1 MSVNSLKRK
10 REKGTKKKG
19 VALVSDDEIEK
30 RMDIA
35 KRFKETIEKGT
46 AVLDAHKAKPGTSAL
61 AVVFK
66 KYPTRPVQTALGGTV
81 PSTGFVAMLGA
92 YSVDLNV
99 EDKIDPVTG
108 VVTLQG
114 IIDRKTKKTKPTT
127 LAPFIVIS
135 LSMFRKLTGIKE
147 GSIVRLY
154 GIEARFWTNKD
165 TGKEQIFY
173 GAAGIKTV
181 IENND
186 FAFCDSILRN
196 MPGGL
201 TKWIGPPERPNEEDL
216 SRLRDDRQKKMDK
229 KRSRNTNSNNSN
241 NNNNRNNSGGVGAN
255 SNTASGGASNP
266 NQGKRKKSVARGG
279 KANFILNIGFV
290 SEEEQH
296 AEFGKPD
303 GIMLATTFGRTQE
316 EWFYRSPEVEADLKN
331 NNGSAPPLGMS
342 HQDAIKMAVRLMICQ
357 WAAGKGGFNKRVE
370 FTARA
375 SFFSRMMACYAIKT
389 PESWNVL
396 SAHIPRMKTLVFM
409 NEDRLETACMSYN
422 DPEQRDPRDTTYGAY
437 CFQMFVQNVW
447 FDAVKEYARIGI
459 PVTLDFVA
467 SKLISN
473 YTPENKNLWI
483 NKPANGIDS
492 TDLSK
497 NVICL
502 NECPGDLQRFK
513 KIVAV
518 INYMADLKYQK
529 ETEEILRN
537 LTAEEGA
544 RFLKMKESTSHRA
557 LEKLKKDFGENHPM
571 IRLDGLLQRVN
582 ARDTQLRCVFFAIPE
597 VDEADKKKRDKAF
610 AEFLGIEYQKEKPKE
625 AEAEEEEKDVDGD
638 VDMDASTPVTKT
650 SSSSFQSLDDDSGD
664 DDDDEDSDD
673 GDEAMMA
680 AVMEAEQQ
688 QAKATRRRTPAAAP
702 KKKASSSRKKK
713 SSRRK

>member
-10 REKGTKKKG
+10 RQKATKKKG
-19 VALVSDDEIEK
+19 VVLVSDDEIEK
-30 RMDIA
+30 RMEIA
-35 KRFKETIEKGT
+35 KRFKQTIEKGT

-61 AVVFK
+61 AIIFR

-81 PSTGFVAMLGA
+81 PSTGFVAMVGA

-99 EDKIDPVTG
+99 EDKIDPETG
-108 VVTLQG
+108 VVTLPG
-114 IIDRKTKKTKPTT
+114 IIDRKTKQTKPTT
-127 LAPFIVIS
+127 LDPYSVVSF
-135 LSMFRKLTGIKE
+135 SMFRKLTRVKE
-147 GSIVRLY
+147 GSVVRLY

-173 GAAGIKTV
+173 GAAGIQTV

-201 TKWIGPPERPNEEDL
+201 TKWMGPPERPNEEDL
-216 SRLRDDRQKKMDK
+216 SRLREDRKRKMDQ
-229 KRSRNTNSNNSN
+229 KRSRNS
-241 NNNNRNNSGGVGAN
+241 NNNRNNNNSGGAGAN
-255 SNTASGGASNP
+255 SNAASGANP
-266 NQGKRKKSVARGG
+266 NQEKRKKSVARGG

-303 GIMLATTFGRTQE
+303 GIVLATTFGRTQE
-316 EWFYRSPEVEADLKN
+316 EWFYRSPEVESDLKN

-357 WAAGKGGFNKRVE
+357 WASDKGGYDKRVE

-422 DPEQRDPRDTTYGAY
+422 DPEQRDPRDTKFGAY

-459 PVTLDFVA
+459 PVTLHFAA

-473 YTPENKNLWI
+473 PPPENKNLWI

-518 INYMADLKYQK
+518 INYMAELKYQK

-597 VDEADKKKRDKAF
+597 VDKEDKKKRDKAF
-610 AEFLGIEYQKEKPKE
+610 AEFLGIEYQKEEEEEKPKE
-625 AEAEEEEKDVDGD
+625 AEEEEEEEEKDVDGD
-638 VDMDASTPVTKT
+638 VDMDASTKT
-650 SSSSFQSLDDDSGD
+650 SSSSFQSLDDNSDDDEGSD
-664 DDDDEDSDD
+664 DDDD
-673 GDEAMMA
+673 AIMA

-688 QAKATRRRTPAAAP
+688 QQQQQQQAKATRRRTAP

-713 SSRRK
+713 PSRRK

>member
-10 REKGTKKKG
+10 REKGTKKKV
-19 VALVSDDEIEK
+19 VAVLVSDDEIEK
-30 RMDIA
+30 RMEIA
-35 KRFKETIEKGT
+35 KRFKQTIEKGT

-61 AVVFK
+61 AIIFR
-66 KYPTRPVQTALGGTV
+66 KYPTRSVKTAIGGNV
-81 PSTGFVAMLGA
+81 PSTGFVAMVGS

-99 EDKIDPVTG
+99 EDKIDPETG
-108 VVTLQG
+108 VVTLPG
-114 IIDRKTKKTKPTT
+114 IVDRKTKQTKPTT
-127 LAPFIVIS
+127 LAPYTVIS
-135 LSMFRKLTGIKE
+135 FSMFRKLTRVKE
-147 GSIVRLY
+147 GSVVRLY
-154 GIEARFWTNKD
+154 GIEARFWVNKD
-165 TGKEQIFY
+165 TGEEQIFY
-173 GAAGIKTV
+173 GAAGIQTV
-181 IENND
+181 IESND

-201 TKWIGPPERPNEEDL
+201 TKWMGPPERPNEEDL
-216 SRLRDDRQKKMDK
+216 SRLRDDRQKKMDQ
-229 KRSRNTNSNNSN
+229 KRSRNSNNNSN
-241 NNNNRNNSGGVGAN
+241 NNRNNNRNSGGAGAN
-255 SNTASGGASNP
+255 SNAASGGANP
-266 NQGKRKKSVARGG
+266 NQEKRKKSVARGG

-296 AEFGKPD
+296 AEFGKPC
-303 GIMLATTFGRTQE
+303 GIVLATTFGRTQE
-316 EWFYRSPEVEADLKN
+316 EWFYRSPEVESDLKN

-342 HQDAIKMAVRLMICQ
+342 HQDTIKMAVRLMICQ
-357 WAAGKGGFNKRVE
+357 WASDKGGWEKRVE

-375 SFFSRMMACYAIKT
+375 NFFSRMMACYAIKT

-409 NEDRLETACMSYN
+409 NEDRLDTACMSYN
-422 DPEQRDPRDTTYGAY
+422 DPEQRDPRDTKFGAY

-447 FDAVKEYARIGI
+447 FDAVKEYARIGV

-518 INYMADLKYQK
+518 INYMPDLKYQK
-529 ETEEILRN
+529 ETEGILRN

-597 VDEADKKKRDKAF
+597 MDEADKKKRGKAF
-610 AEFLGIEYQKEKPKE
+610 AEFLGTKYQKEEKEKPKE
-625 AEAEEEEKDVDGD
+625 AEEEETDVDGD
-638 VDMDASTPVTKT
+638 VDMDASTKT
-650 SSSSFQSLDDDSGD
+650 SSSSFQSLDDDSD
-664 DDDDEDSDD
+664 DDDDDDDSDD
-673 GDEAMMA
+673 DDDALII

-688 QAKATRRRTPAAAP
+688 QAKVTRRRTAAP

-713 SSRRK
+713 PSRRK

>member
-10 REKGTKKKG
+10 REKATKKKG
-19 VALVSDDEIEK
+19 VVALVSEDEIEK
-30 RMDIA
+30 RMEIA
-35 KRFKETIEKGT
+35 KRFKQTIEKGT

-61 AVVFK
+61 ALIFR
-66 KYPTRPVQTALGGTV
+66 KYPTRSVKTALGGTV
-81 PSTGFVAMLGA
+81 PSTGIVVMLGA
-92 YSVDLNV
+92 FTTDVNV
-99 EDKIDPVTG
+99 QDKIDPETG
-108 VVTLQG
+108 VVTLAG
-114 IIDRKTKKTKPTT
+114 IIDRKTKQTKPTP
-127 LAPFIVIS
+127 LAPFSVITA
-135 LSMFRKLTGIKE
+135 SMFRKLTGIEE
-147 GSIVRLY
+147 GSVVRLY
-154 GIEARFWTNKD
+154 GIEARFWTGED
-165 TGKEQIFY
+165 GKEIIFY
-173 GAAGIKTV
+173 GAEGIQTV
-181 IENND
+181 IKSND
-186 FAFCDSILRN
+186 FSFCDSILRS

-201 TKWIGPPERPNEEDL
+201 TKWMGPPERPNEEDL
-216 SRLRDDRQKKMDK
+216 SRLRDDRQKKMDQ
-229 KRSRNTNSNNSN
+229 KRNRNSNTSSNSN
-241 NNNNRNNSGGVGAN
+241 NNNSGGKAN
-255 SNTASGGASNP
+255 SNAASGGNP
-266 NQGKRKKSVARGG
+266 NLGRRKKSVARGG
-279 KANFILNIGFV
+279 KTNFILNIGFV

-303 GIMLATTFGRTQE
+303 GIVLATTFGRTQE
-316 EWFYRSPEVEADLKN
+316 EWFYRSPEVEQDLKN
-331 NNGSAPPLGMS
+331 NNGSSPPLGMS
-342 HQDAIKMAVRLMICQ
+342 AQDTIKMAIRLMICQ
-357 WAAGKGGFNKRVE
+357 WASDKGGFDKRVE

-375 SFFSRMMACYAIKT
+375 SFFSRMLKCYGIAT

-396 SAHIPRMKTLVFM
+396 SAYVPRLKTLVFM

-422 DPEQRDPRDTTYGAY
+422 DPEQRDPRDTKFGAH

-447 FDAVKEYARIGI
+447 FDAVQEYSRVGI

-467 SKLISN
+467 SKLVSN

-497 NVICL
+497 NVVCL

-518 INYMADLKYQK
+518 INYIADLKYQK

-582 ARDTQLRCVFFAIPE
+582 ARDTELRCVFFAIPE
-597 VDEADKKKRDKAF
+597 MDEADKKKRGKAF
-610 AEFLGIEYQKEKPKE
+610 AEFLGTEYQKEEKEKPKE
-625 AEAEEEEKDVDGD
+625 EEEEKDVDGD
-638 VDMDASTPVTKT
+638 VDMDASTPITKT
-650 SSSSFQSLDDDSGD
+650 SSSSFQSLDDDSD

-673 GDEAMMA
+673 DDAMMA
-680 AVMEAEQQ
+680 AVIEAEQQ
-688 QAKATRRRTPAAAP
+688 QQQAKVTRRRAAP